1 MRIECSNRE
10 ALTLSLALI
19 LTLTSGANAFAA
31 WENKIYVTLCGG
43 IGEALTIVTVDQ
55 IVLSIDIEVSVEEF
69 FDSQYLVRTMAS
81 LYTIYYVLAMCLP
94 WPYHTTYY
102 AY

>member
-1 MRIECSNRE
+1 MRTTPSKSECVLLSRSKVVSRE
-10 ALTLSLALI
+10 VLTLTLA

-55 IVLSIDIEVSVEEF
+55 VIDHLL
-69 FDSQYLVRTMAS
+69 DL
-81 LYTIYYVLAMCLP
+81 L
-94 WPYHTTYY
+94 
-102 AY
+102 